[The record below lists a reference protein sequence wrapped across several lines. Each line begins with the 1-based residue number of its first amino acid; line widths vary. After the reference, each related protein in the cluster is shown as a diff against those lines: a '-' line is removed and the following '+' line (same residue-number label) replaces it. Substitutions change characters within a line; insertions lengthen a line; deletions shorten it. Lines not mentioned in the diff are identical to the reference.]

1 MNDMQKRYTVIEL
14 ADIIGVPR
22 TTINDWL
29 GKYAQYIESQTQG
42 KRRIYTDASVS
53 VLKEIAELRNSG
65 LSSFEIENELSRK
78 HPVMGEPAQMHPGDR
93 QENVSEEKSS
103 PETKPQE
110 NIKEQVT
117 EEFAMIAKKQSDE
130 IGQIIGESF
139 RTMAQKMEELE
150 KNSRRDAARA
160 KFSYGLI
167 FALLGA
173 MIIVGLFAA
182 YKMNT
187 LSNAGSSLEKDIK
200 AKNTKIDELS
210 EKTISLISGTES
222 MKKNIEILESGMS
235 DQKAKFEKNLEEL
248 KKAYENSKK
257 DLEAMKNAE
266 LMVEKEKF
274 AAERLSFMRDIE
286 RMARDSEAVNAE
298 LKRKNEEML
307 EKLKKTEAEKLS
319 QAGK

>member
-160 KFSYGLI
+160 RFSYGLI

-173 MIIVGLFAA
+173 VIIVGLFAA
-182 YKMNT
+182 YKMNM
-187 LSNAGSSLEKDIK
+187 LSAAGSSLEQDIK
-200 AKNTKIDELS
+200 AKNAKIDELS
-210 EKTISLISGTES
+210 EKTVSLISGTES
-222 MKKNIEILESGMS
+222 MKKNIEILESGMGE
-235 DQKAKFEKNLEEL
+235 QKAKFEKNLEEL
-248 KKAYENSKK
+248 KKAYESSKK

-307 EKLKKTEAEKLS
+307 EKLKKAEAEKPS